1 MMLDKA
7 QSLCEERQKKIIS
20 RDTKSRCEH
29 RAHNLERNLIR
40 HYQIDGGV
48 ITDKT
53 VQKCDFLLLNDDKKN
68 AYLIELK
75 GTHILKA
82 LQQLEETEK
91 HLREALKAYTLN
103 YRIVYKA
110 NTQAIRSSEYTKFC
124 KAKKNRVKASTN
136 LLEETI

>member
-1 MMLDKA
+1 MVLDNAKT
-7 QSLCEERQKKIIS
+7 LCTERQKKIIS
-20 RDTKSRCEH
+20 RDMKSRCEH
-29 RAHNLERNLIR
+29 RANNPEENLVR

-48 ITDKT
+48 IADKT
-53 VQKCDFLLLNDDKKN
+53 VQKCDFLLLNDDKRN

-91 HLREALKAYTLN
+91 KMREDLKSYTVH

-110 NTQAIRSSEYTKFC
+110 NTQAIRSSEYIKFC
-124 KAKKNRVKASTN
+124 KARNNRVQAKTN
-136 LLEETI
+136 CLEEAI